1 MSSGHASL
9 SPERWAR
16 FTRDQQLMMIAN
28 ERNRASK
35 LMAPEDRERLK
46 SAYARVLQLTDLTVD
61 VRRERGL
68 RKELLRWRE
77 LVARL
82 WLQPAGDP
90 DAHRQA
96 FRSLLLFSYET
107 AKQILFV
114 LGEGPGAP
122 P

>member
-9 SPERWAR
+9 SPERWAK

-28 ERNRASK
+28 EMNRASK

-46 SAYARVLQLTDLTVD
+46 SAYARVLQLTDLTVA

-82 WLQPAGDP
+82 WLRPDGDP
-90 DAHRQA
+90 AAHRQA
-96 FRSLLLFSYET
+96 FRALLLFSYET
-107 AKQILFV
+107 AKQIPLV

>member
-28 ERNRASK
+28 EMNRASK

-46 SAYARVLQLTDLTVD
+46 SAYTRVLQLTDLTVD

-82 WLQPAGDP
+82 WLRSDGDP

-107 AKQILFV
+107 AKQIPFV
-114 LGEGPGAP
+114 LGEDPGAP

>member
-1 MSSGHASL
+1 MSSGDASL

-16 FTRDQQLMMIAN
+16 FTRDQQLMRIAN
-28 ERNRASK
+28 EMNRASK

-46 SAYARVLQLTDLTVD
+46 SAYTRVLQLTDLTVD

-82 WLQPAGDP
+82 WLRSDGDP
-90 DAHRQA
+90 DAHRQT
-96 FRSLLLFSYET
+96 FRSPMLFSSGI
-107 AKQILFV
+107 AKQIPFV
-114 LGEGPGAP
+114 LGEGPGGP